1 MKRPIILFAIV
12 ISFLASLIIQ
22 ESTAYGFEVAV
33 GYWQQSPSGEIGYKA
48 DSSDDILDIEDDL
61 DYGTEERFFGRLK
74 VELPLFLPN
83 IYLIATP
90 MEFDGEGSVDGSFK
104 FGDET
109 FAGNIPFDSK
119 VRMDHYDIT
128 LYYNLPFIKKATL
141 EKLNIE
147 LGLDVRILDLEAD
160 IDQDL
165 TGISES
171 YSVTVAVPMIY
182 AGLQIRPAKWLS
194 IEGEGRGIAYS
205 GNHYYDF
212 IARAKIIPFGPL
224 FIAGGYRSENFKVDE
239 SDFEAEIIV
248 AGPFVEAGLE
258 F

>member
-1 MKRPIILFAIV
+1 MKRPIILLAIAL
-12 ISFLASLIIQ
+12 SFIASLIIQ
-22 ESTAYGFEVAV
+22 EPTAYGFEVAV

-48 DSSDDILDIEDDL
+48 DGSDDILDIEDDL
-61 DYGTEERFFGRLK
+61 DYGSEDRFFGRLK

-83 IYLIATP
+83 IYLMATP
-90 MEFDGEGSVDGSFK
+90 MEFDGEGSVDVDFE

-109 FAGNIPFDSK
+109 FKGNTPFDSR

-147 LGLDVRILDLEAD
+147 LGINARILDFEAD

-171 YSVTVAVPMIY
+171 YSITLAVPMIY
-182 AGLQIRPAKWLS
+182 AGIQIRPVKYFS
-194 IEGEGRGIAYS
+194 IEGEGRVIAYS

-212 IARAKIIPFGPL
+212 IARAKITPFGPF
-224 FIAGGYRSENFKVDE
+224 FIAGGYRSENFKFNE
-239 SDFEAEIIV
+239 SDFEAEIV
-248 AGPFVEAGLE
+248 VDGPFAEVGIE